1 MLIAA
6 ASAHTIDQS
15 PAELATQVAVAGPP
29 CWNRSGFSSH
39 FINRSAVNDF
49 HLWAADICV
58 VHPSPQ
64 IKRAHPF
71 ECARC
76 VAITAAV
83 EPTEGSRP
91 ELPVL
96 LPAASRAGW
105 RRAAAVLLR
114 ERVALPGLAV
124 AVRTAEPGL
133 AVAGPTVAVR
143 RAVAMR
149 VQPGQG
155 PQQAAQTAGPAVLLR
170 ERLPT
175 VRQQEQRHQQDHRLV
190 R

>member
-1 MLIAA
+1 MLITA

-96 LPAASRAGW
+96 LPVASRAGW
-105 RRAAAVLLR
+105 RQAAVLR
-114 ERVALPGLAV
+114 ERVEPPELAA
-124 AVRTAEPGL
+124 AVRTAE
-133 AVAGPTVAVR
+133 
-143 RAVAMR
+143 
-149 VQPGQG
+149 
-155 PQQAAQTAGPAVLLR
+155 
-170 ERLPT
+170 
-175 VRQQEQRHQQDHRLV
+175 
-190 R
+190 